1 MVANIDYSAYSPLL
15 NLNLGQYA
23 AEVPFTNVGM
33 VPFAENSSG
42 SLYTYPRDPKIRDLL
57 NYSNTY
63 VRPEELGDFED
74 DPNSPDYFRE
84 GNENIFQK
92 PEGNI
97 YNTELNPFNPSS
109 QFFPYQQDASGIMGI
124 EALQESNIPIYD
136 ISKIDSSFNVPPGFK
151 DVNVSPGR
159 YGVQGTTSQ
168 YNPVTEEYDIPL
180 SFTLGL
186 NRPMLMK
193 DKGSMD
199 STLGHEAKHFF
210 ENKYGFNIDN
220 LTDQQKHDVIYMM
233 QGMFYNN
240 PVDPN
245 RIPFALNQAEANAFM
260 KMQNMGLAYLKNKLY
275 PTPIRTKK
283 IIEAEKA
290 GENMDKYLGENV
302 MTHSH
307 GENVTGI
314 HSHGDSGFH
323 SHSNQGGGGQ
333 SGGVG
338 GNDQGGGGQSGGVGG
353 GADASSS
360 DFGGGN
366 VVIGSSF
373 TPPSTNVSEETERI
387 ESILENRKK
396 GSSQG
401 FNYGGLVSISNLT
414 KRL

>member
-23 AEVPFTNVGM
+23 TNVPFTNVGM

-74 DPNSPDYFRE
+74 DPNSPDYYRE
-84 GNENIFQK
+84 GNTNIFEK

-136 ISKIDSSFNVPPGFK
+136 ISKIDASFNVPPGFK

-186 NRPMLMK
+186 NQPMLMK

-260 KMQNMGLAYLKNKLY
+260 KMQNMGLAYLKNKLF

-307 GENVTGI
+307 GENVTGT

-338 GNDQGGGGQSGGVGG
+338 GNDQGGGVGGGGVGG